1 MRKIDIFTELST
13 RLSSGLIVE
22 YQSANYILRGVNQ
35 NGTIVI
41 SKSDDYNKLITCQ
54 VDEVKPWL
62 FPLSSISESQRLE
75 LQSIANDN
83 RFSKNGYFNLDR
95 IWVEDMYKIMNKLN
109 EWHIDYN
116 RLIESNNANDATN
129 KIVYGERRKRKRK

>member
-1 MRKIDIFTELST
+1 MRKIDLFNELST

-22 YQSANYILRGVNQ
+22 YQNENYILRGINH
-35 NGTIVI
+35 NGTVLI
-41 SKSDDYNKLITCQ
+41 SKKSDYNKFITIQ
-54 VDEVKPWL
+54 VDQIKPWL
-62 FPLSSISESQRLE
+62 FPLNSISELQRIE
-75 LQSIANDN
+75 LQSIVNDN

-116 RLIESNNANDATN
+116 RLIESNNANDASTIN
-129 KIVYGERRKRKRK
+129 IY